1 MVNYR
6 TYHPEDFYAV
16 RALFRNG
23 LMGFAGER
31 QVEFSKYVQQSLDD
45 DLADITGQYLDSES
59 NHFWV
64 AEADGRIV
72 GMVGVQGRG
81 EEEAE
86 LRRMSVA
93 LDSRRQGIGVGLL
106 ETVQGFCREKG
117 YQRLRLT
124 TVSQMTAAI
133 AMYRKFGFRLVGE
146 ENYGRLLG
154 QHFLKEL

>member
-1 MVNYR
+1 MVTYR
-6 TYHPEDFYAV
+6 TYKPEDYEAV
-16 RALFRNG
+16 RDLFRNG
-23 LMGFAGER
+23 LMDFAGENEG
-31 QVEFSKYVQQSLDD
+31 EFSRYVQQSLDD
-45 DLADITGQYLDSES
+45 DLQDIAGQYLDSQN

-64 AEADGRIV
+64 AEAEGRIV
-72 GMVGVQGRG
+72 GMVGVQRRG

-93 LDSRRQGIGVGLL
+93 ADFRRQGIGVGLL
-106 ETVQGFCREKG
+106 ETAQEFCRERG
-117 YQRLRLT
+117 YKRLRLT

-146 ENYGRLLG
+146 ESYGRLLG